1 MVLIGQILILL
12 LDVFFWIIIAQVVL
26 SWLLAFDVVNIK
38 NQQARNLVGLI
49 HKITD
54 PVYKPLRRFIPP
66 IAGIDLT
73 PIIIIFGISLLKNGV
88 AMFFFNGGF

>member
-1 MVLIGQILILL
+1 MVFIGQILIFL

-38 NQQARNLVGLI
+38 NTQARNLIMLI
-49 HKITD
+49 GRVTD
-54 PVYKPLRRFIPP
+54 PVYKPLRKFIPP

-73 PIIIIFGISLLKNGV
+73 PIIVIFAISLLKQGV
-88 AMFFFNGGF
+88 AMVFFSGGI